1 MTTTGFMRGVAVG
14 VAAGAVI
21 GMVAMPKKK
30 NHGKKMVGKA
40 LKTAGELIDNVSGA
54 MWF

>member
-1 MTTTGFMRGVAVG
+1 MTTTGFMRGVAMG

-21 GMVAMPKKK
+21 GMIAMPKKK
-30 NHGKKMVGKA
+30 KHGKKMVGKA

>member
-1 MTTTGFMRGVAVG
+1 MTKTGFIRGMAVG

-40 LKTAGELIDNVSGA
+40 LKTAGELIDGVSGA